1 MNRGLLFILLLT
13 AMALPQCKVAKELI
27 SQSPPVLMGVDGLR
41 EQCISLDSVQTL
53 LIKKAEAILIFDN
66 ERYEVSVTLYSKRD
80 SIIYLSAV
88 NSGYEIIRAS
98 VNKDSIK
105 VIDRLNHIV
114 YRTPLKRQFGYQ
126 FPVSFN
132 DLQNLVG
139 RFYLCDDLEL
149 AKDDLIQTV
158 KFEFDENYIKK
169 RIHLDRESLKLN
181 MFEFYHQKTDQY
193 LMGERNGDKLK
204 VYSNFMISEF
214 EMQAM
219 GGDVFYNEEITVRME
234 VNPRKYTFT
243 ELR

>member
-1 MNRGLLFILLLT
+1 MNRGLLLILLLT
-13 AMALPQCKVAKELI
+13 AMSLPQCKVAREA
-27 SQSPPVLMGVDGLR
+27 QRQNAPVLKGVDGLR
-41 EQCISLDSVQTL
+41 QQCVSLDSVQTL
-53 LIKKAEAILIFDN
+53 LIKKAEAILMFDN
-66 ERYEVSVTLYSKRD
+66 ERYEVTVTLYSKRD

-88 NSGYEIIRAS
+88 NSGFEIIRAS

-114 YRTPLKRQFGYQ
+114 YRTALKRKFGYQ

-132 DLQNLVG
+132 DLQNLIG
-139 RFYLCDDLEL
+139 RFYLCDDLEF
-149 AKDDLIQTV
+149 AVDDLIDLV

-169 RIHLDRESLKLN
+169 RIHLDRESLKVS

-193 LMGERNGDKLK
+193 LMGERSGDNLK
-204 VYSNFMISEF
+204 VYSNFMIGEF
-214 EMQAM
+214 EMLAK
-219 GGDVFYNEEITVRME
+219 GGTVLYNQEVAVKMK